1 MRTRTREE
9 IIGILK
15 KAKSGLKKSFKV
27 RRIGLFGSYARGD
40 QKPESDLDILVDVD
54 PTIGLGFVTLAD
66 ELERSIGI
74 HIDLV
79 SLRAIPARKIKIIK
93 EDLIYV

>member
-1 MRTRTREE
+1 MRTREE

-15 KAKSGLKKSFKV
+15 KSKPGLKKSFRV
-27 RRIGLFGSYARGD
+27 RKIGLFGSYARGD
-40 QKPESDLDILVDVD
+40 QKPGSDLDILVDVP
-54 PTIGLGFVTLAD
+54 PTIGLGFITLAD
-66 ELERSIGI
+66 KLERSIGI

-79 SLRAIPARKIKIIK
+79 SSRAISAKKIKIIK

>member
-1 MRTRTREE
+1 MKTRTREE
-9 IIGILK
+9 IIRILK
-15 KAKSGLKKSFKV
+15 KSKSGLKKSFKV
-27 RRIGLFGSYARGD
+27 RKIGLFGSYARGD

-66 ELERSIGI
+66 ELEKSIGI

-79 SLRAIPARKIKIIK
+79 SSRAISARKIKIIK
-93 EDLIYV
+93 EDLVYV